1 MSISILTFLKQ
12 IVKINSICKKLDN
25 DIGVKAMTIL
35 LDVFLDTILD
45 SVRMLPF
52 LFAAFLLLE
61 ALEHHSAAFVNRIFS
76 GNNHAGPLAGAALG
90 CVPQCGF
97 SAMAANLY
105 SGGVISLGTL
115 LAVFLSTSDEAVLLL
130 MGHPGNAGAIC
141 RLLITKLII
150 AVTAGYITDLFLA
163 KRIVSAK
170 QIEDLCS
177 HCGCHNHHGI
187 LRPALNHTLKLFGYI
202 FVFSGILNL
211 LITLAGTETISAF
224 LLNGSAFQPFITA
237 LIGFI
242 PNCASS
248 VLLTE
253 LYLNGAL
260 SFASVIAGL
269 CTNAGMGLLVLFK
282 VNANLRE
289 NLSILGLL
297 YIFAAAAGILL

>member
-1 MSISILTFLKQ
+1 M
-12 IVKINSICKKLDN
+12 N
-25 DIGVKAMTIL
+25 IL
-35 LDVFLDTILD
+35 LDVFWDTLQD

-52 LFAAFLLLE
+52 LFAAFFLLE

-76 GNNHAGPLAGAALG
+76 RNNFAGPLVGAALG

-115 LAVFLSTSDEAVLLL
+115 LAVFLSTSDEAIILL
-130 MGHPGNAGAIC
+130 MGHPGNTGAIC

-150 AVTAGYITDLFLA
+150 AMVAGYVTDLFLT
-163 KRIVSAK
+163 KRIVSPK
-170 QIEDLCS
+170 HIEDLCS

-187 LRPALNHTLKLFGYI
+187 LIPALNHTLKLFGYI

-211 LITLAGTETISAF
+211 QITLAGTDAISAF
-224 LLNGSAFQPFITA
+224 LLNGSTFQPFLTA

-260 SFASVIAGL
+260 SFASVISGL
-269 CTNAGMGLLVLFK
+269 CTNAGIGLLVLFK
-282 VNANLRE
+282 VNTDQKD
-289 NLSILGLL
+289 NLSIIGLL
-297 YIFAAAAGILL
+297 YLFAAAAGVLLSL